1 VSEVELGRL
10 TRIQDIRTIWSRERQ
25 DFSRWL
31 LDNGDYLAEV
41 LGIELELDHQEE
53 PVGDFSLDLIGR
65 DLTHG
70 AVLMVENQL
79 EATDHTHLGQVV
91 LYAAGTGAGTIVW
104 VAKQFRAEHRQAL
117 NWLNESTG
125 EQFHFFGV
133 EVAAVRIGESL
144 PAPLLSLAVQPSDWQ
159 RRVRERA
166 DASALSG
173 KAPLYVDFWARFL
186 ERCQT
191 EHRGWTRRRDGTRPN
206 NWLDFP
212 SGITGTYI
220 AASFAQGH
228 RLRHE
233 LYIDGGEAE
242 RNLELFGAL
251 EAQRQALEEAY
262 GGSLTFEPLPERRAS
277 RVADYFDGAD
287 VSETDRHDEF
297 IDWFFDTGERLR
309 RALQSIDV
317 PGQV

>member
-1 VSEVELGRL
+1 MSEVELGRL

-91 LYAAGTGAGTIVW
+91 LYAAGTGA
-104 VAKQFRAEHRQAL
+104 
-117 NWLNESTG
+117 
-125 EQFHFFGV
+125 QFHFFGV

-144 PAPLLSLAVQPSDWQ
+144 PAPLLSLAVEPSDWQ

-191 EHRGWTRRRDGTRPN
+191 EHPGWTRRRDGTRSS

-212 SGITGTYI
+212 SGITGTHI

-251 EAQRQALEEAY
+251 EAQRHALDEAY

>member
-1 VSEVELGRL
+1 MTEPELGKL
-10 TRIQDIRTIWSRERQ
+10 TRIQDIRTIWPRERQ

-31 LDNGDYLAEV
+31 LDSGDYLAEV

-65 DLTHG
+65 DLTNG

-79 EATDHTHLGQVV
+79 EATDHSHLGQVV

-117 NWLNESTG
+117 NWLNESTS

-159 RRVRERA
+159 KRVRERA
-166 DASALSG
+166 DASELSG
-173 KAPLYVDFWARFL
+173 KARLYVDFWTRFV

-191 EHRGWTRRRDGTRPN
+191 EHPGWTRRREGTRPN
-206 NWLDFP
+206 NWLDLP
-212 SGITGTYI
+212 SGISGTNF

-233 LYIDGGEAE
+233 LYVDCGDADG
-242 RNLELFGAL
+242 NLELFGVL

-262 GGSLTFEPLPERRAS
+262 GRPLEFEPLPERRAS
-277 RVADYFDGAD
+277 RVADYLEDAD
-287 VSETDRHDEF
+287 VTEADRHDEF
-297 IDWFFDTGERLR
+297 IDWIFDSGERLR
-309 RALQSIDV
+309 SALQLVDLPRRS
-317 PGQV
+317 

>member
-1 VSEVELGRL
+1 MTEPDLGKL
-10 TRIQDIRTIWSRERQ
+10 TRIQDIRSIWLHERH

-41 LGIELELDHQEE
+41 LGIELELDRLEE
-53 PVGDFSLDLIGR
+53 PVGAFSLDLIGR
-65 DLTHG
+65 DLTNG

-79 EATDHTHLGQVV
+79 EATDHSHLGQVV

-117 NWLNESTG
+117 NWLNESTS

-133 EVAAVRIGESL
+133 EVAAVRIGDSL

-159 RRVRERA
+159 KRVRERA
-166 DASALSG
+166 DASELSG
-173 KAPLYVDFWARFL
+173 KARLYVDFWTRFV

-191 EHRGWTRRRDGTRPN
+191 EHPGWTRRRDGTRPN

-212 SGITGTYI
+212 SGIPGANF

-233 LYIDGGEAE
+233 LYVDCGDAD
-242 RNLELFGAL
+242 RNLELFGVL

-262 GGSLTFEPLPERRAS
+262 GRSLEFEPLPDRRAS
-277 RVADYFDGAD
+277 RVADYLDEAD
-287 VSETDRHDEF
+287 VTATDRHDEF
-297 IDWFFDTGERLR
+297 IDWFFDSGERLR
-309 RALQSIDV
+309 RALQVIEL
-317 PGQV
+317 PR